1 MMVLM
6 MNVNVERGLARAL
19 AWVVLGLAAVVAMG
33 TSAPSADATV
43 LRDLRLP
50 DLVTQADLIVT
61 GTVLE
66 QRSVRPVAGGHIW
79 TDVRVQVDSVVKGE
93 ARGEVV
99 VRQQGGRVGDE
110 ARFVPGNAR
119 FEKGER
125 VVLFLLA
132 HEGLYYTVGM
142 ELGKYTIYTGRE
154 ARDYVR
160 RETTVPVARAEA
172 KAQVVDPAHAQL
184 DHADESYNGAS
195 LAWFLS
201 DIAALL
207 TQPTP
212 SR

>member
-1 MMVLM
+1 
-6 MNVNVERGLARAL
+6 MNVNVKRCVTRSL
-19 AWVVLGLAAVVAMG
+19 AWVALGLAAVLVMG
-33 TSAPSADATV
+33 ASATEAEATV

-66 QRSVRPVAGGHIW
+66 QRSVRPESGGHIW
-79 TDVRVQVDSVVKGE
+79 TDVRVQVDGVVKGE
-93 ARGEVV
+93 AKGEVV
-99 VRQQGGRVGDE
+99 VRQQGGKVGDE

-125 VVLFLLA
+125 VVLFLIA
-132 HEGLYYTVGM
+132 HEGFHYTVGM

-160 RETTVPVARAEA
+160 RETSVPVARVDS

-184 DHADESYNGAS
+184 GHADESYNGAT

-201 DIAALL
+201 DIATLL
-207 TQPTP
+207 AQPAP